1 MRFVTTL
8 AVASLLLA
16 AAGTAGAVTVDTNY
30 TIGTGTTQW
39 VTTTAAVGSS
49 SLELYWPKP
58 GSNYAGVRITDLGDP
73 TVSNFAGWSYWAN
86 APQSYIPT
94 FTISLDTP
102 RANYAGQD
110 YDTNIVVWP
119 SNSGHGDTWID
130 FQSSSS
136 LPYTIWWN
144 GGGPVMKSMTWAQF
158 QLPFS
163 QWGNNYDFG
172 NAVIKQIRISNN
184 GIGTNQT
191 ITAYVDN
198 FALNGTVYPL
208 EAGGQGPPIP
218 EPLTMAGLLLG
229 IGALGRYMRRRT
241 A

>member
-1 MRFVTTL
+1 MRYLT
-8 AVASLLLA
+8 AVAAIGLLLA
-16 AAGTAGAVTVDTNY
+16 VAGTAGAVTVDTSY

-94 FTISLDTP
+94 FTISLDT
-102 RANYAGQD
+102 ALDNYAGRD
-110 YDTNIVVWP
+110 YDTNIVIWP
-119 SNSGHGDTWID
+119 SNSGLGDTWIE

-136 LPYTIWWN
+136 LPYTIWWQ
-144 GGGPVMKSMTWAQF
+144 GGGPVMKSMTWEQF
-158 QLPFS
+158 QQPFT
-163 QWGNNYDFG
+163 QWGNSFDFG
-172 NAVIKQIRISNN
+172 DAVIKQIRISNN
-184 GIGTNQT
+184 GIGTNNT

-198 FALNGTVYPL
+198 FTLNGTVYPL
-208 EAGGQGPPIP
+208 EAAPIP
-218 EPLTMAGLLLG
+218 EPVTLAGLVLG
-229 IGALGRYMRRRT
+229 VGSLVGYVRRRRG
-241 A
+241 